1 MTSKRIAVVA
11 LVATL
16 GIPVVAGAHGAHV
29 HKVMGTV
36 SSIDG
41 NNITVKTT
49 DGKSVVVTMDAKTK
63 VTQGAT
69 KLTPTAVKEGL
80 RIVAE
85 GTEKDGTVTAATVK
99 IGTAAASAAR

>member
-1 MTSKRIAVVA
+1 MTSKWIVVTALLAA
-11 LVATL
+11 LVL
-16 GIPVVAGAHGAHV
+16 PVIARAHGTHV

-41 NNITVKTT
+41 NNLTVKTT
-49 DGKSVVVTMDAKTK
+49 DGKSVMVVMDAKTK
-63 VTQGAT
+63 VTQGTA
-69 KLTPTAVKEGL
+69 KLTPTAVKAGV

-99 IGTAAASAAR
+99 IGTAPVSAAR